1 MLQSYIFCLIPCMS
15 TFCIKICLN
24 PPWFSPS
31 QHVFPTS
38 PTLGQVASPFVRSLC
53 SQEVNIIEDIFYPSH
68 LHIPNLLEFPIDI
81 TFKFY
86 GLALMRSK
94 LNLSC
99 ICNSFLRSYINMINM
114 ININIVRK
122 FHILMK
128 TTIKYLNTTMKMS
141 FCNTRALRAIE
152 VTIVWSKNNLKRNS
166 RAKESSKLKVVWWSY
181 WRCHVQEGWKLKQDA
196 LKESKKQ
203 NWKIARNN
211 TLENI
216 ENWQEAK
223 LKDTNNSWTFI
234 YKEKKMKMQGLR
246 LHELIL
252 DLKLSSLQIA

>member
-1 MLQSYIFCLIPCMS
+1 MLQSCIFCLIPCMS
-15 TFCIKICLN
+15 TFCINNCLT

-53 SQEVNIIEDIFYPSH
+53 SQEVNIIEDIFYPRH
-68 LHIPNLLEFPIDI
+68 LHIPNLLEFPIDM

-86 GLALMRSK
+86 WLALMWSK

-99 ICNSFLRSYINMINM
+99 ICNSYLRSYINM

-128 TTIKYLNTTMKMS
+128 TAIKNLNTTMKMS

-152 VTIVWSKNNLKRNS
+152 VTIVWSKNNFKKNS
-166 RAKESSKLKVVWWSY
+166 RAKESSKLKVVWRSY
-181 WRCHVQEGWKLKQDA
+181 WRCHVQEGWNWNKMHSKNQKSKIGKLQEITHLRILRID
-196 LKESKKQ
+196 KKQ
-203 NWKIARNN
+203 SWRIQTIREHSYLKGRKWKWRV
-211 TLENI
+211 
-216 ENWQEAK
+216 
-223 LKDTNNSWTFI
+223 
-234 YKEKKMKMQGLR
+234 
-246 LHELIL
+246 
-252 DLKLSSLQIA
+252 

>member
-1 MLQSYIFCLIPCMS
+1 MS
-15 TFCIKICLN
+15 TFCINNCLT

-53 SQEVNIIEDIFYPSH
+53 SQEVNIIEDIFYPRH
-68 LHIPNLLEFPIDI
+68 LDMPNLLEFRIDI

-99 ICNSFLRSYINMINM
+99 ISRATSTRSTSTLLESSISWWRPPSKISIQQWNCPFATQELWEQLKSPSFE
-114 ININIVRK
+114 VRT
-122 FHILMK
+122 ILK
-128 TTIKYLNTTMKMS
+128 GT
-141 FCNTRALRAIE
+141 
-152 VTIVWSKNNLKRNS
+152 
-166 RAKESSKLKVVWWSY
+166 RAKESSKLKVVWRSY

-203 NWKIARNN
+203 NWKIARKY

-216 ENWQEAK
+216 ENWQEEK
-223 LKDTNNSWTFI
+223 LKDANNS
-234 YKEKKMKMQGLR
+234 
-246 LHELIL
+246 
-252 DLKLSSLQIA
+252 